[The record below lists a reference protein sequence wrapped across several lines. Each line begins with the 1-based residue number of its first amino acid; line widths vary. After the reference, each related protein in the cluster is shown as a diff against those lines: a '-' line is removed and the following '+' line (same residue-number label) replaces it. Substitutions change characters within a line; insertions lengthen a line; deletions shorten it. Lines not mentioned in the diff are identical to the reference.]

1 MTFHLGGRLLLCLSL
16 GCLPAPF
23 AFAQG
28 DSAIDAT
35 APPILGRWDVTVHG
49 PDGDYPSWF
58 EVSKSG
64 DRTLVGSFVARFGSA
79 RPVSKVEFQAGR
91 LRFVG
96 PRQWEKKEDDVV
108 FEGRVEGDRLRGETT
123 THDGQPVQ
131 WEAVRAPDL
140 DRPEPTAWGE
150 PIELFNGRDLSGWK
164 QQAPGSPSY
173 WSVQDGII
181 VNSKIGDNLVTE
193 QKFDDFKLHA
203 EFRYPPGSN
212 SGIYLRGRY
221 ELQIIDG
228 SGPIPN
234 PHDIG
239 AIYGFI
245 VPTDNAAKAANEW
258 QTYEITLVGRRV
270 TVFLNGQRII
280 DRQRIPGITG
290 GALDSD
296 EGAPGPVLLQGDH
309 GPVDFR
315 KLTLTP
321 AKR

>member
-1 MTFHLGGRLLLCLSL
+1 MTFHALGRLLFCLSL
-16 GCLPAPF
+16 GCIPANV

-28 DSAIDAT
+28 DPTIDAT
-35 APPILGRWDVTVHG
+35 ASSVLGRWDVTVHG
-49 PDGDYPSWF
+49 PEGDYPSWF

-64 DRTLVGSFVARFGSA
+64 HGTLVGSFVARFGSA
-79 RPVSKVEFQAGR
+79 RPVSKVEFQDGR
-91 LRFVG
+91 MQFVV
-96 PRQWEKKEDDVV
+96 PVQWEKHEHDVV
-108 FEGRVEGDRLRGETT
+108 FEGRLEGDRFRGETT
-123 THDGQPVQ
+123 THEGKPVQ
-131 WEAVRAPDL
+131 WGAVRAPDL

-150 PIELFNGRDLSGWK
+150 PIELFNGRDLVGWK
-164 QQAPGSPSY
+164 QQAPGSASY
-173 WSVQDGII
+173 WSVEGGII
-181 VNSKIGDNLVTE
+181 RNSQIGDNLVTE
-193 QKFDDFKLHA
+193 RRFDDFKLLA

-228 SGPIPN
+228 SSPIPN
-234 PHDIG
+234 AHDIG

-245 VPTDNAAKAANEW
+245 IPSDNAAKPANEW

-270 TVFLNGQRII
+270 TVVLNGQRII

-296 EGAPGPVLLQGDH
+296 EGAPGPILLQGDH

-321 AKR
+321 AK